1 MGFLRK
7 FFFYFFF
14 LIFIIFCPLIVL
26 YALGYLF
33 KPGHEQG
40 IVKTGVIYT
49 ATVPPGAKVTLAGK
63 PLDKETPD
71 LLLDLMPGDYQL
83 ELSLEGY
90 RPWSQKLP
98 VEAGKATVLDKILL
112 VPEAYKTEVLAEG
125 DFRDLVSINKGN
137 QILLTQSDRLS
148 EVRVADIRNNT
159 DMPLLTQASA
169 LYGRKFLRFFTSS
182 ASGYVIFEVDNGTSK
197 PQYLRFKAGEE
208 GGEVLDITPLFL
220 KKPEKIYWNSSSENT
235 LYTFTQGIVDRLD
248 LREGI
253 AASGFLQ
260 NVRGMGLFEKGVYAL
275 MQDNTLLLR
284 DEGGDDKKPLS
295 RDKELV
301 RTLLGEQIPYE
312 LNVFARDLVL
322 FRGPEGQLVSNRLP
336 YVHAEFGINGL
347 EFYGGLFQPLGPR
360 KVLAWSEREI
370 GILDFRRLPPDKEIF
385 EKGIRLA
392 WVYREGADIRQA
404 FWVYEATHILF
415 LDGDQ
420 VMLLEMEG
428 FGQSIVSPVVRVKRG
443 SVIHYSEETGRV
455 YFLEPKHAALSSIE
469 ILPKRKIQFQF
480 PEFKEERKESGIRE
494 V

>member
-40 IVKTGVIYT
+40 IVKTGLIYT
-49 ATVPPGAKVTLAGK
+49 ATVPPGASVTLDGK
-63 PLDKETPD
+63 QLEKETPN

-112 VPEAYKTEVLAEG
+112 VPEDYKTEVLAAG
-125 DFRDLVSINKGN
+125 SFRELIPINKGN

-148 EVRVADIRNNT
+148 EVRVLDIRS
-159 DMPLLTQASA
+159 DADVPLLTQASA
-169 LYGRKFLRFFTSS
+169 LYGRKFMRFFTSPAS
-182 ASGYVIFEVDNGTSK
+182 AYVIFEVDNGTSK

-220 KKPEKIYWNSSSENT
+220 KKPEKIFWNSSSDNT
-235 LYTFTQGIVDRLD
+235 LYVFTQGTVDRLD
-248 LREGI
+248 LREGST
-253 AASGFLQ
+253 APGFLG

-301 RTLLGEQIPYE
+301 RTLLGENIPYE

-347 EFYGGLFQPLGPR
+347 EFYGGPFQLGPR
-360 KVLAWSEREI
+360 KILAWGDREI

-392 WVYREGADIRQA
+392 WVYREGAAIREA
-404 FWVYEATHILF
+404 FWVYDATHVLF

-428 FGQSIVSPVVRVKRG
+428 FGQSIVSPVVRVKKG
-443 SVIHYSEETGRV
+443 SSIHYSEETGRV
-455 YFLEPKHAALSSIE
+455 YFLEPKDADLASIE

>member
-7 FFFYFFF
+7 FFFYFFL

-40 IVKTGVIYT
+40 IVKTGLIYS
-49 ATVPPGAKVTLAGK
+49 ATVPPGASVTLDGK
-63 PLDKETPD
+63 PLEKETPN

-112 VPEAYKTEVLAEG
+112 VPEDYKTEVLAAG
-125 DFRDLVSINKGN
+125 SFRELIPVNKGN

-148 EVRVADIRNNT
+148 EVRVVDIRGEAEV
-159 DMPLLTQASA
+159 PLLTQASA
-169 LYGRKFLRFFTSS
+169 LYGRKFLRFFTSPAS
-182 ASGYVIFEVDNGTSK
+182 AYVIFEVDNGTSK
-197 PQYLRFKAGEE
+197 PQYVRFRAGEE

-220 KKPEKIYWNSSSENT
+220 AKPEKIFWNSSSDNT
-235 LYTFTQGIVDRLD
+235 LYVFTQGTVDRLD
-248 LREGI
+248 LREGST
-253 AASGFLQ
+253 APGFLG

-301 RTLLGEQIPYE
+301 RTLLGENIPYE

-347 EFYGGLFQPLGPR
+347 EFYGGPFQLGPR
-360 KVLAWSEREI
+360 KILAWGDREI

-392 WVYREGADIRQA
+392 WVYREGAAIREA
-404 FWVYEATHILF
+404 FWVYDATHVLF

-428 FGQSIVSPVVRVKRG
+428 FGQSIVSPVVRVKKG
-443 SVIHYSEETGRV
+443 SSIHYSEETGRV
-455 YFLEPKHAALSSIE
+455 YFLEPKDADLASIE